1 MLRESSGVNFH
12 FQPSLSL
19 DEIDGTLRLSLMAAE
34 SLYGTT
40 RLKLEPPARLDRAER
55 QCRIDTSTEV
65 GRAIA
70 SIFFGYAR
78 REFGE
83 RTIAVRPVRQEGVLR

>member
-1 MLRESSGVNFH
+1 MLREHTGVLFH
-12 FQPSLSL
+12 FDRGLSL

-40 RLKLEPPARLDRAER
+40 RLKLEPRTHLHREKHA
-55 QCRIDTSTEV
+55 CHIDTSTEV

-83 RTIAVRPVRQEGVLR
+83 RAIEVHPVRREGVLQ